1 MTNEMEK
8 LTINLGVV
16 ELAPIDVLVEQG
28 IYSNRSDLIR
38 TSVRKELEV
47 HQKNIEEALRASAI
61 VGYVGTNPAGIFS
74 VGICYVSK
82 ADLEEAY
89 QELDGKKFK
98 ISVIGMLKLD
108 SEISTELFAKTV
120 SRVTMRGKLAATP
133 EIKKLIEEMK

>member
-16 ELAPIDVLVEQG
+16 ELAQIDVLVEQG

-47 HQKNIEEALRASAI
+47 HQKNIADALRASAV
-61 VGYVGTNPAGIFS
+61 VGYVGTNPSGIFS
-74 VGICYVSK
+74 VGICCVSK
-82 ADLEEAY
+82 ADFEEAY

-108 SEISTELFAKTV
+108 SEISTEL
-120 SRVTMRGKLAATP
+120 LAESA
-133 EIKKLIEEMK
+133 EALGCCG

>member
-16 ELAPIDVLVEQG
+16 ELAQIDVLVEQG

-38 TSVRKELEV
+38 TSVRKELEA

-61 VGYVGTNPAGIFS
+61 VGYVGTNPTGIFS
-74 VGICYVSK
+74 VGICCISK

-108 SEISTELFAKTV
+108 REIRTELLAKTV
-120 SRVTMRGKLAATP
+120 SRVTVRGKLVASD
-133 EIKKLIEEMK
+133 EIKEAIGRMS